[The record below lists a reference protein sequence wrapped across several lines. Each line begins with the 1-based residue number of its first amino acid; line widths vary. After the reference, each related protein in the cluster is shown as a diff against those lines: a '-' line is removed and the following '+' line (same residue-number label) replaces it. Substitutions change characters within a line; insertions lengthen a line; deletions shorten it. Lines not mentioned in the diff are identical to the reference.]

1 MLQRGGIAGWE
12 TVWQQTEFCGL
23 SPSDTSESGPG
34 PENGRQCNKGYL
46 LGQAQ
51 SSAQAIVVTCPNS
64 YYKVSERPLTVF
76 AQGPKASA
84 LHQTSSPRH
93 APVDPLPPGDVGLP
107 RRRRV
112 PDRSRTASSP

>member
-51 SSAQAIVVTCPNS
+51 SRAQVIVVTCPNT
-64 YYKVSERPLTVF
+64 YGYVSEQLATAC
-76 AQGPKASA
+76 AQGQKASA
-84 LHQTSSPRH
+84 LRQTPSAPH
-93 APVDPLPPGDVGLP
+93 APADPLP
-107 RRRRV
+107 
-112 PDRSRTASSP
+112 